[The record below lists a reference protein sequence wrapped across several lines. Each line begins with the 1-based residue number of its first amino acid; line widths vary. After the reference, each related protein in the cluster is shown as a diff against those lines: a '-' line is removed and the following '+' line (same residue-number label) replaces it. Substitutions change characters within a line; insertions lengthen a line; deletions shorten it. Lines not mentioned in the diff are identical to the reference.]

1 MHVARRIDHTK
12 LHVLAVTVTLSQRHH
27 HNRRHAYCIV
37 QVSQCSRMSADS
49 LSHCLLT
56 SWRAPLTTSVSRACH
71 ERVTGS
77 STGATPRPHC
87 TLPGTRD
94 TCAALAATD
103 DACWCVD
110 NHCCVNNFARL
121 FCSRTDALYVCVS
134 GKEGVVGVQGLVDRM
149 VLVIMRKSLES
160 YRIGKQIFSVLA
172 AKGVTVKMSSN
183 IVPDL
188 ILPKSRT
195 RGSIGAFVVSSERQ
209 MSAALIERHVQ
220 ALKTFNHT
228 VCIVGSGVVAKYFQ
242 FCFGFE
248 HCPRK
253 LHYELIPQRQVERFV
268 TNLATKSAPIVKESE
283 DLNQKQKSTDKEI
296 EQLTRV
302 YLQTRLR
309 APVSRSC
316 AQQLLKC
323 HGSIKSIAHIE
334 DNDLRSFVTAS
345 SLNEASL
352 SKF

>member
-1 MHVARRIDHTK
+1 MPVHVARRIDHTK

-121 FCSRTDALYVCVS
+121 FALERMRCMFVCLARKAWWECKASSTEWCSSSCGRVSSRTES
-134 GKEGVVGVQGLVDRM
+134 GNR
-149 VLVIMRKSLES
+149 
-160 YRIGKQIFSVLA
+160 FS
-172 AKGVTVKMSSN
+172 
-183 IVPDL
+183 
-188 ILPKSRT
+188 
-195 RGSIGAFVVSSERQ
+195 AF
-209 MSAALIERHVQ
+209 
-220 ALKTFNHT
+220 
-228 VCIVGSGVVAKYFQ
+228 
-242 FCFGFE
+242 
-248 HCPRK
+248 
-253 LHYELIPQRQVERFV
+253 
-268 TNLATKSAPIVKESE
+268 
-283 DLNQKQKSTDKEI
+283 
-296 EQLTRV
+296 
-302 YLQTRLR
+302 
-309 APVSRSC
+309 
-316 AQQLLKC
+316 
-323 HGSIKSIAHIE
+323 
-334 DNDLRSFVTAS
+334 
-345 SLNEASL
+345 
-352 SKF
+352 